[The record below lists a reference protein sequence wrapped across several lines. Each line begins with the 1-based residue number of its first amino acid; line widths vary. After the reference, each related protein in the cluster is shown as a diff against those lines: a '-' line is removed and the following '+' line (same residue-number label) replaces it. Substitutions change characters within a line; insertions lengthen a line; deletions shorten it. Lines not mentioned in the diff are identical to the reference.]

1 MTGKTT
7 TTYLVYWDDEDGVG
21 HFDAHPDLAT
31 ARTAASDFAKYYPG
45 REFHVAARVTTF
57 RADTVVKEV

>member
-7 TTYLVYWDDEDGVG
+7 TTYLVYWEDDSLEPDFGVY
-21 HFDAHPDLAT
+21 DELAT
-31 ARTAASDFAKYYPG
+31 ARTRASELAKKHPG
-45 REFHVAARVTTF
+45 KEFHIAAHVTTF